1 MKWSATMT
9 TLLGSKTLVPPT
21 FSFCRNA
28 TGPLTSFATTT
39 SQRTMTTSPGRTSS
53 ASACASRIFSASV
66 CGNELLQVL
75 DDLGQGN
82 HVSVLRVEVVEVGGV
97 RVRVAV
103 SDRLSRHDRPVSVLE
118 RVDGRRPHTPRCRRA
133 GHDQAVASV
142 RGEEARKRR
151 AEERRPEQLVTE

>member
-1 MKWSATMT
+1 MT
-9 TLLGSKTLVPPT
+9 TLLGSKTLVAPI
-21 FSFCRNA
+21 FSICRNA
-28 TGPLTSFATTT
+28 SGPLTSFAITT
-39 SQRTMTTSPGRTSS
+39 SQRTRTTPPGWTSS
-53 ASACASRIFSASV
+53 ATLCASRIFSASV

-103 SDRLSRHDRPVSVLE
+103 SDRLSRHDRPVAVLE

-133 GHDQAVASV
+133 GHDQAVAPV

-151 AEERRPEQLVTE
+151 AGERRRKTL